1 MSSLAHLP
9 IWDKQK
15 FLHIVVETPRY
26 SRAKF
31 AFDPELQTFV
41 LTKPLLHGL
50 SYPYDWGFVPSTK
63 GADGDP
69 LDAIVIHE
77 AVTYPGTVIKCQVLG
92 VLEVSQS
99 ENGKTLRND
108 RIIATPAN
116 DKRIE
121 KLTDITRAVRK
132 ELQQFF
138 LATHTLDRTE
148 LRFLGWKGPS
158 IAYRLIK
165 NAALSKQ

>member
-15 FLHIVVETPRY
+15 FLHIVVETPRG

-63 GADGDP
+63 AADGDP

-77 AVTYPGTVIKCQVLG
+77 AVTYPGT
-92 VLEVSQS
+92 
-99 ENGKTLRND
+99 
-108 RIIATPAN
+108 
-116 DKRIE
+116 
-121 KLTDITRAVRK
+121 
-132 ELQQFF
+132 
-138 LATHTLDRTE
+138 
-148 LRFLGWKGPS
+148 
-158 IAYRLIK
+158 
-165 NAALSKQ
+165 